1 MPDLA
6 VISHAVDLA
15 AFANWL
21 AARAL
26 AALAAHDKALHA
38 ALIEVAEALP
48 AGAPNM
54 AKLDALLKKVREINA
69 EAYADMLRE
78 LEANL
83 RAFIS
88 YEADYRRRL
97 LAAIA
102 KAEVM
107 EASPERIKAALRDEP
122 FQGRLLREWAQTL
135 GQATAQRLRDT
146 VAIGF
151 AEGKTTAEIV
161 RAVRGTRAGK
171 YQDGILQIDRR
182 HAEAVVRTSVQHFAN
197 YAAQETYRQN
207 RDIVKALRWVS
218 TLDSRTT
225 PHLCVPRDG
234 LLFTLTGKGIGHDV
248 PFLGGPPI
256 HWNCRSAVVPI
267 TALDSPVGQRAAAGG
282 PVPKK
287 TTYADWIKA
296 QPAAVQRSVLGATRA
311 RLMREG
317 KLDLSRFY
325 DNRGRWL
332 TLDELRDSDEAT
344 FKRLG
349 L

>member
-6 VISHAVDLA
+6 AISHAVDLA

-207 RDIVKALRWVS
+207 RDVVKALRWVS
-218 TLDSRTT
+218 TLDSRTSEICM
-225 PHLCVPRDG
+225 LRDG
-234 LLFTLTGKGIGHDV
+234 LKFSLAGKGIGHDV
-248 PFLGGPPI
+248 AFLGGPPA
-256 HWNCRSAVVPI
+256 HWNCRSTLVPV
-267 TALDSPVGQRAAAGG
+267 TAFDDDRGQRAAAGG

-296 QPAAVQRSVLGATRA
+296 QPASVQRSVLGATRA

-317 KLDLSRFY
+317 KLDLTRFY

-332 TLDELRDSDEAT
+332 TLDELRESDEAT